1 MDVRGSPA
9 EGIACAAG
17 NLAGAI
23 RPMALTNR
31 QFAPVIIADPSILI
45 SIFFSSLIVA
55 TDDFFVE
62 PTQRERKGI
71 KRSVEFG
78 NNYT

>member
-1 MDVRGSPA
+1 MNSNLAHVSDVRGGPA
-9 EGIACAAG
+9 EGEHRVCAAG

-45 SIFFSSLIVA
+45 SIFSPA
-55 TDDFFVE
+55 
-62 PTQRERKGI
+62 
-71 KRSVEFG
+71 
-78 NNYT
+78 